1 LWSLTDFYRA
11 TILSFYNGALTYI
24 LHATATRSLPQS
36 ESSLKP
42 ARLLIALDL
51 TYELLL
57 ASRPETSSRDH
68 RKARSHEMATA
79 PGELFPNL
87 PPELRN
93 EVYNYLSIP
102 WTKSAASIFGLPLK
116 LKTFECK
123 HTTVEICPVHYGSTG
138 FLALQTYQFPE
149 AREYG
154 SWLLNNAMELR
165 IGVTFHG
172 RVNTFV
178 QQDWN
183 KKMEAHL
190 RKLAKLHPWLRK
202 VSKYDVQIFWSP
214 VDGVLRSKKNKRTT
228 GQISKDLATAL
239 TALAGANV
247 KREKGE
253 LNLKLCLD
261 HKFAA
266 ETLIS
271 GTRFGFD
278 EFLSS
283 PGTNMDSFKR
293 QTREVWK
300 EPHMKLVEQKAGAR
314 FLLISPAQ
322 SEERNLMTVEDS
334 LVRWTVGIAGHL
346 VVRKHIID
354 GRVTGS
360 VAARE
365 QKGAAADHIA
375 ISLAGECL

>member
-1 LWSLTDFYRA
+1 
-11 TILSFYNGALTYI
+11 
-24 LHATATRSLPQS
+24 
-36 ESSLKP
+36 
-42 ARLLIALDL
+42 
-51 TYELLL
+51 
-57 ASRPETSSRDH
+57 
-68 RKARSHEMATA
+68 MATA
-79 PGELFPNL
+79 PYELFPNL

-93 EVYNYLSIP
+93 EVYNYLSI
-102 WTKSAASIFGLPLK
+102 TRTTCAASTTGLPLK
-116 LKTFECK
+116 LKTFDCK

-138 FLALQTYQFPE
+138 LLALQTYPFLE

-165 IGVTFHG
+165 IGVNFHG

-178 QQDWN
+178 QQDWD

-202 VSKYDVQIFWSP
+202 VAKYDVQIFWSP
-214 VDGVLRSKKNKRTT
+214 VDGVLRSKKNQRTV
-228 GQISKDLATAL
+228 GQIAKDVATAL
-239 TALAGANV
+239 TALVGVDV
-247 KREKGE
+247 KEGKGE

-278 EFLSS
+278 DFFSL
-283 PGTNMDSFKR
+283 PGTDMDSFKR

-300 EPHMKLVEQKAGAR
+300 EPYMELVEQKAGAR
-314 FLLISPAQ
+314 FRLISPAQ
-322 SEERNLMTVEDS
+322 SGERGLITVKDS
-334 LVRWTVGIAGHL
+334 LVRWTVGSLGHL
-346 VVRKHIID
+346 VVKKHILD
-354 GRVTGS
+354 GRVTGL
-360 VAARE
+360 
-365 QKGAAADHIA
+365 AAAKEEKGTAVDHVA